1 MTFKKN
7 ITQALSS
14 FEDKLETQMNSFKT
28 DRSAI
33 PPSQKVLGGETQNA
47 MELQGC
53 ITALEELSFFV
64 ARLKI
69 DVRGAGS
76 GQIDFLIYRSIL
88 IEVEIKRASCEE
100 KYRKYN
106 QGQSAFTY
114 MFMLSQLEALKAA
127 IVQG

>member
-14 FEDKLETQMNSFKT
+14 FEGKLETQMNSFKM

-33 PPSQKVLGGETQNA
+33 PPSQRVLGGETQNA
-47 MELQGC
+47 VELQGC
-53 ITALEELSFFV
+53 ITGLEELSFFI
-64 ARLKI
+64 ARLKM
-69 DVRGAGS
+69 DVRGANS
-76 GQIDFLIYRSIL
+76 GQLDFLIYRSIL
-88 IEVEIKRASCEE
+88 IEVEIKRASNED
-100 KYRKYN
+100 KYRKYA

-114 MFMLSQLEALKAA
+114 MFMWSQLEALKAS